1 LNLLLDTNVLLWW
14 LDASPRLSS
23 RMRTVIQESRVTYV
37 SVVTIWEV
45 GIKASVGKL
54 EFHGDME
61 RQLALNGFV
70 ALNIT
75 VTHAIAAGRLPR
87 HHRDP
92 FDRMLVAQAA
102 IESLT
107 LVTSDAA
114 LKAYDVPVILA

>member
-14 LDASPRLSS
+14 LHGSPRLSS
-23 RMRTVIQESRVTYV
+23 PARTAIQESGVTYV
-37 SVVTIWEV
+37 SVVSVWEV
-45 GIKASVGKL
+45 GIKASLGKL
-54 EFHGDME
+54 EFHGDIE

-75 VTHAIAAGRLPR
+75 VTHAMAAGRLPR

-102 IESLT
+102 LESLT
-107 LVTSDAA
+107 LITADPA
-114 LKAYDVPVILA
+114 LKAYDVPLILV